1 MTEVG
6 ETHPKDHRHNV
17 PDSDEHTHR
26 HLEELL
32 HLQQAGDHIRFD
44 GDDRHGNRVIQDDNA
59 PFTFGLD
66 DIHAEEFDHHFA
78 HAHLSH
84 GAREHA
90 PDRSHNADHGNRHQD
105 QSLGGV
111 EEIVETVFYELHGNY
126 S

>member
-32 HLQQAGDHIRFD
+32 HLQQAGDYVCLD
-44 GDDRHGNRVIQDDNA
+44 GDDGHGNRVVQNDDA
-59 PFTFGLD
+59 PFALRLD
-66 DIHAEEFDHHFA
+66 NVHAEQFDDYLA

-84 GAREHA
+84 WAREHA
-90 PDRSHNADHGNRHQD
+90 PHGGDNADHGNRHQD